1 MTTSIA
7 ASRLYCLNLQLMRA
21 RRVRTFRAHLIAR
34 LTVPMQ
40 EPGQHADVQLSD
52 AKNEL
57 TRCADAH
64 ALSWLSAELSCPLTC
79 RLLQVGSFDAAFSLV
94 LSNSNVDL
102 LAWVCAQ
109 LRPDELFGTSPPP
122 LRQGV
127 LLSLVQ
133 QLGCDLSRDP
143 SSRAA
148 WIREAVLSMDP
159 SDPLLAPHIQS
170 ILSNVYLLLE
180 REVATRD
187 GHVKA
192 DLRLCMRVI
201 SSLVRE

>member
-1 MTTSIA
+1 VLT
-7 ASRLYCLNLQLMRA
+7 
-21 RRVRTFRAHLIAR
+21 RTVSWLPAR
-34 LTVPMQ
+34 LSRPQ
-40 EPGQHADVQLSD
+40 S
-52 AKNEL
+52 
-57 TRCADAH
+57 
-64 ALSWLSAELSCPLTC
+64 C